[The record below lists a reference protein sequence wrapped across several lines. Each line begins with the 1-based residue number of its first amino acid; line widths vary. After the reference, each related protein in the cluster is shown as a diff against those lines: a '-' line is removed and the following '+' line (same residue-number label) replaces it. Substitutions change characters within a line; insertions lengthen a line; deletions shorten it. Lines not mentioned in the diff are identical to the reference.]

1 MVLTFLNL
9 FSQHTNL
16 KYFLDP
22 EKIDPSRFEG
32 KGPAP
37 YTFAPFGGGTQMCP
51 RMEYACLEIFT
62 FMHNVVTKFKLEKA
76 NPDEKIAFNP

>member
-9 FSQHTNL
+9 FSRHTNL

-22 EKIDPSRFEG
+22 EKIDPLRFEG

-37 YTFAPFGGGTQMCP
+37 YTFVPFGG
-51 RMEYACLEIFT
+51 
-62 FMHNVVTKFKLEKA
+62 
-76 NPDEKIAFNP
+76 